1 MMNAHTNTETGPA
14 LSIAE
19 AKEIAECLHKAAY
32 AQLSIH
38 KLAMEVCDNGAF
50 VQAGSIAI
58 EELARSSMRRID
70 ACIARIDPT
79 YRLGNFGTEFEDARA
94 F

>member
-1 MMNAHTNTETGPA
+1 MSADMEAQGLTLTA
-14 LSIAE
+14 AD

-32 AQLSIH
+32 AQLSMH
-38 KLAMEVCDNGAF
+38 KLAMEVCDNASF
-50 VQAGSIAI
+50 VQTGSIAI

-70 ACIARIDPT
+70 ACLARIDPS

>member
-1 MMNAHTNTETGPA
+1 MSDNDSTETGLT
-14 LSIAE
+14 LSAAE

-32 AQLSIH
+32 AQLSMH
-38 KLAMEVCDNGAF
+38 KLASEVCDNVSF